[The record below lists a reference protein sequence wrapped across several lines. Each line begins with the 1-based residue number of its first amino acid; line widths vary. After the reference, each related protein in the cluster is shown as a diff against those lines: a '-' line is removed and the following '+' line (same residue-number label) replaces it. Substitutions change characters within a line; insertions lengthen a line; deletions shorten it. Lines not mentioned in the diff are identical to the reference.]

1 MLMHVQDKVVN
12 EMEELYTFM
21 REANSVL
28 ELRVGDEGT
37 DPEAEG
43 EEDEP
48 EELPE
53 GVDPAELRREKE
65 REVRPVKKYMQTML
79 G

>member
-1 MLMHVQDKVVN
+1 
-12 EMEELYTFM
+12 MEELYTFM

-28 ELRVGDEGT
+28 ELRVGDEGA
-37 DPEAEG
+37 DADADREEA
-43 EEDEP
+43 EP

-65 REVRPVKKYMQTML
+65 REACPA
-79 G
+79 